1 VHIET
6 RTKVTVPEAQKLLN
20 SALEAV
26 VMDDRDT
33 GGYPAAATDA
43 AGRNADCV
51 GRVRKDLSHLRGLD
65 SWIVVDNIRKGAATK

>member
-1 VHIET
+1 
-6 RTKVTVPEAQKLLN
+6 
-20 SALEAV
+20 
-26 VMDDRDT
+26 MDDRDT